1 MSLGVLT
8 HALVLAQAQRS
19 DEDPVSPA
27 AVLCLSDC
35 IHRYV
40 AAATSF
46 TAALSTTPHAS
57 LNAIHAAGGSGG
69 GGGGGGGGGAGV
81 PPWGT
86 HAGPGCQR
94 PIPSISGFCIPCATS
109 IPGAWTCGVCSRIRH
124 PSHSACFSCQ
134 APRTSTTP
142 TAAHIATCIAQIQQA
157 RAQAASQRL

>member
-1 MSLGVLT
+1 VPLDAFT
-8 HALVLAQAQRS
+8 HALVLAQARRS
-19 DEDPVSPA
+19 DEDLVPPTALQS
-27 AVLCLSDC
+27 LSGC

-40 AAATSF
+40 GAAASF

-57 LNAIHAAGGSGG
+57 LNAIHSAGGSGG
-69 GGGGGGGGGAGV
+69 GGGGGGAGV
-81 PPWGT
+81 ASQQRWGS
-86 HAGPGCQR
+86 HPCPACQQ
-94 PIPSISGFCIPCATS
+94 PIPNISGFCIPCATA
-109 IPGAWTCGVCSRIRH
+109 IPGAWTCGGCTRIRH